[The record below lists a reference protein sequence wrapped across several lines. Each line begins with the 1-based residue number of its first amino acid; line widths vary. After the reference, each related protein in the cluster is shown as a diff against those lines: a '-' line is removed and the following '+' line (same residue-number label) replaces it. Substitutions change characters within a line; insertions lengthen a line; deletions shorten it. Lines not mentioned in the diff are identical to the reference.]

1 MEANEDKC
9 FVDLSTM
16 LVIIG
21 IAQTQNNNCK
31 KIIRCHPFSM
41 QANFSEKLTFLT
53 L

>member
-31 KIIRCHPFSM
+31 KLLGVIHLVCKQIFPK
-41 QANFSEKLTFLT
+41 N
-53 L
+53 